1 MNAKVNGG
9 MIMTTVLCDLS
20 ETVCSSGHVDN
31 DDLWVSA
38 EEFTAA
44 TGWSLKPE
52 GFCKGEICV
61 AATSPKTA
69 PLVRD
74 NRINVSGLWHHLG
87 HPVVHDEASKVWV
100 LGASARDRASALQST
115 EAPDFSLP
123 DLAGKMHSLSE
134 SRGKKVLLA
143 TWASW

>member
-1 MNAKVNGG
+1 MGEKA
-9 MIMTTVLCDLS
+9 MPTVLCDQS
-20 ETVCSSGHVDN
+20 ETACSSGHVD
-31 DDLWVSA
+31 DDNLWVSA
-38 EEFTAA
+38 AELTAA

-61 AATSPKTA
+61 AATSANTA
-69 PLVRD
+69 PLIQD
-74 NRINVSGLWHHLG
+74 NRINVSGFWRHLG
-87 HPVVHDEASKVWV
+87 HPVVHDDTSTVWA

-123 DLAGKMHSLSE
+123 DLSGQMTSLTE
-134 SRGKKVLLA
+134 LHGKKVLLA

>member
-1 MNAKVNGG
+1 MRMEG
-9 MIMTTVLCDLS
+9 MVMTTVLCDLS
-20 ETVCSSGHVDN
+20 ETACSSGHVD
-31 DDLWVSA
+31 DSDLWVSA
-38 EEFTAA
+38 DELTAA

-61 AATSPKTA
+61 SATSTKTA
-69 PLVRD
+69 PLVQG
-74 NRINVSGLWHHLG
+74 NRINVSGFWRRLG
-87 HPVVHDEASKVWV
+87 HPVVHDEASRAWV

-123 DLAGKMHSLSE
+123 DLAGKAHSLSE